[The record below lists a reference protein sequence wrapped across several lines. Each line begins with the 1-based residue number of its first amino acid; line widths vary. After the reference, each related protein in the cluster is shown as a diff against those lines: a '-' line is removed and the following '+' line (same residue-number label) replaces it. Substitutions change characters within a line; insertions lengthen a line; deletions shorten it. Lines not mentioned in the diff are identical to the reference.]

1 MIFDFFKDLIE
12 LKKDPKE
19 INQAKNDSEDEKD
32 YDNEKIEEEGLKVT
46 FLCVVF
52 VNESIVTGGDEGF
65 VNFIFSE
72 KLKIII
78 DISMIQ

>member
-1 MIFDFFKDLIE
+1 MIE

-19 INQAKNDSEDEKD
+19 INREKNDSEDEKD
-32 YDNEKIEEEGLKVT
+32 FNADKLVEEGLKVT

-65 VNFIFSE
+65 VIFKYLNFI
-72 KLKIII
+72 KY
-78 DISMIQ
+78 ISGYFYKALFMGS

>member
-1 MIFDFFKDLIE
+1 LIFDFFKDLIE

>member
-1 MIFDFFKDLIE
+1 MIE

-19 INQAKNDSEDEKD
+19 LAMAKNDSEDEKD
-32 YDNEKIEEEGLKVT
+32 FDRDKLEEEGLKVT

-65 VNFIFSE
+65 VIYIF
-72 KLKIII
+72 KAI
-78 DISMIQ
+78 

>member
-1 MIFDFFKDLIE
+1 MIE

-19 INQAKNDSEDEKD
+19 INQARNDSEDEKEYND
-32 YDNEKIEEEGLKVT
+32 GRLEEEGLKVT

-65 VNFIFSE
+65 VMKN
-72 KLKIII
+72 KL
-78 DISMIQ
+78 